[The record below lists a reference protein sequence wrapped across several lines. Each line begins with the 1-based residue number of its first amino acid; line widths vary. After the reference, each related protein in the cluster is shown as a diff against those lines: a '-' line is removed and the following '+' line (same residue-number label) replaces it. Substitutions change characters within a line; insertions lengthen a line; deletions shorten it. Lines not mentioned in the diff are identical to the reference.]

1 MIDEKDAQPAQLV
14 STNRGTVV
22 AVCRNEK
29 PGLPKPVVDEVT
41 LIEDWGVEGD
51 YHAGKLVRHRYLA
64 KKDPTQPNV
73 RQVLLIDTQIL
84 AELKQEG
91 IDINSG
97 MLGDN
102 MTVEGLAVMSIPLGT
117 KLEVGEA
124 LLEVTEVRVPCSQ
137 LNGMDKRLL
146 KASVIKEGGKKH
158 FRAGIMARVLKGG
171 RVRAGDQIVVRQ

>member
-1 MIDEKDAQPAQLV
+1 MIN
-14 STNRGTVV
+14 TNTKGIVV
-22 AVCRNEK
+22 AVCRNEQ
-29 PGLPKPVVDEVT
+29 PGLPKPIVNEVK

-91 IDINSG
+91 IDVGSG

-102 MTVEGLAVMSIPLGT
+102 MTVEGLEVMKMPLGT
-117 KLEVGEA
+117 RLAVGEA
-124 LLEVTEVRVPCSQ
+124 LLEVTEVRIPCAQ
-137 LNGMDKRLL
+137 LNGVDERLL
-146 KASVIKEGGKKH
+146 KASVAREDGKKR
-158 FRAGIMARVLKGG
+158 FRAGIMTRVLKGG
-171 RVRAGDQIVVRQ
+171 RIRAGDEVLALISSL